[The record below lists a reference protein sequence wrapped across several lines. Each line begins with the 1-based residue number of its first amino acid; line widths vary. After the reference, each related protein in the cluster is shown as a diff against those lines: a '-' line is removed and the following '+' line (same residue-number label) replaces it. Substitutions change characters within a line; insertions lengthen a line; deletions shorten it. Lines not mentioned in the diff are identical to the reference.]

1 MVFQT
6 PYQLVPLQEVN
17 LQNCASKGRHGHQ
30 TWVMIRRPLGKVEM
44 MQIINCPAY
53 FTSLHPVQLS
63 LLCGGSKEN
72 YERTELGTERT
83 HGQLYTR
90 RSTAAGARPCERC
103 TEKWKRCKR
112 GQIKI
117 LTAFS
122 TRKIDAAT
130 TQIPSLPK
138 RTSRTAS
145 TRTSSCSTFDQSMT
159 EFARPTFRE
168 RTATFQAFGGG
179 SRRSTP
185 ITSLA
190 STPACQEV
198 SRDEVSPYRRWGRTS
213 AT

>member
-17 LQNCASKGRHGHQ
+17 LPNCASKGRNGHH

-44 MQIINCPAY
+44 MQIITCPAY

-63 LLCGGSKEN
+63 LSCGGSKEN

-103 TEKWKRCKR
+103 TEKWKRCRR
-112 GQIKI
+112 GHIKI

-159 EFARPTFRE
+159 EIARPTFR
-168 RTATFQAFGGG
+168 
-179 SRRSTP
+179 
-185 ITSLA
+185 
-190 STPACQEV
+190 
-198 SRDEVSPYRRWGRTS
+198 
-213 AT
+213 